1 MSDAGQGWRVGSR
14 FGPYR
19 LMRLLGAGGMGEVYE
34 AEDTVRQRLV
44 ALKLLSPI
52 MSRDPV
58 FRARM
63 KREAYTAGRLTEPHV
78 VPIHDYG
85 EIDGQL
91 YVDMRLINGH
101 DLHAVL
107 ARDGAMPAAKAV
119 AIVRQIAEALD
130 AAHESEVI
138 HRDVKPG
145 NILVTGS
152 DFAYLVDFGLARA
165 ASDVGLTTGTLGT
178 WGYMAPERFT
188 TDEVTSR
195 ADVYA
200 LACVLYECLTGSP
213 PYRIDSVESA
223 YMAHQHQPVP
233 RPSQTRPTIPV
244 VFDRIIAKGMA
255 KNPVDRYA
263 SAGELGRA
271 AHNALTATDQTQ
283 ADRIVAHS
291 ESTTSMPPGPVD
303 QPSTHH
309 DSPAHVAARRRRN
322 VVAAAPIRVGARP
335 FAVAVS
341 PGTAYVAKA
350 SDNSVSVIN
359 TKSRTVIATISVGE
373 LPWWLAV
380 DPNTGQVYVTNHGE
394 DTVSVIDMDTREV
407 TATIRVGREPA
418 AVAVNP
424 KTLTAYVTNQ
434 GENTVSVIDMDTRKV
449 TATVGVGSKPRG
461 IAVCPDTGAVYVAH
475 IGTNSVSVIDT
486 DIRKVTA
493 TIGVGTRPVGVAVD
507 SQARAIY
514 VTNSRDSTVSA
525 IDTQTH
531 TVTATIGVGKEPV
544 GVAVDP
550 GARSVY
556 VTNLGDN
563 TVSVIDADTRTV
575 IAAVGVGNKPNAVA
589 VDPGTGVAYT
599 ANRGDNTVSVIE
611 LSG

>member
-1 MSDAGQGWRVGSR
+1 MSNAEQGWRVGSR
-14 FGPYR
+14 FGPYQ
-19 LMRLLGAGGMGEVYE
+19 LKRLLGAGGMGEVYE
-34 AEDTVRQRLV
+34 AEDTVRKRLV
-44 ALKLLSPI
+44 ALKLLSPT

-107 ARDGAMPAAKAV
+107 ARDGAMPAPKAV

-145 NILVTGS
+145 NILVTDS

-213 PYRIDSVESA
+213 PYRIDSIEAA
-223 YMAHQHQPVP
+223 YMAHQHQPIP
-233 RPSQTRPTIPV
+233 RPSQARPTIPV

-263 SAGELGRA
+263 SAGDLGRA

-291 ESTTSMPPGPVD
+291 ESTMTPPHPAE
-303 QPSTHH
+303 PPATRH
-309 DSPAHVAARRRRN
+309 DSPTHVTARRQRDVVTAAR
-322 VVAAAPIRVGARP
+322 IRVGARP
-335 FAVAVS
+335 FGVAVN
-341 PGTAYVAKA
+341 PGTVYVTKA

-359 TKSRTVIATISVGE
+359 TKSRAVIATIAVGE

-380 DPNTGQVYVTNHGE
+380 DPNTGQVYATNHGE
-394 DTVSVIDMDTREV
+394 DTVSVIDMNTREV
-407 TATIRVGREPA
+407 TATIHVGREPA
-418 AVAVNP
+418 AVALNP
-424 KTLTAYVTNQ
+424 KTRTAYVTNH
-434 GENTVSVIDMDTRKV
+434 GENTVSVIDMDTRRV
-449 TATVGVGSKPRG
+449 TATIGVGAKPRG
-461 IAVCPDTGAVYVAH
+461 IAVCPDTDAVYVAH
-475 IGTNSVSVIDT
+475 IGTNAVSVIDPDT
-486 DIRKVTA
+486 RKVTA
-493 TIGVGTRPVGVAVD
+493 TIGVGARPVAVAVD
-507 SQARAIY
+507 PEACAVF
-514 VTNSRDSTVSA
+514 VTNSRDDTVSV
-525 IDTQTH
+525 IDTGTH
-531 TVTATIGVGKEPV
+531 TVTATINVGKEPV

-550 GARSVY
+550 RTRSVY

-575 IAAVGVGNKPNAVA
+575 IATVGVGTKPNAVA
-589 VDPGTGVAYT
+589 VDPGTGAAYT

-611 LSG
+611 LFR

>member
-1 MSDAGQGWRVGSR
+1 
-14 FGPYR
+14 
-19 LMRLLGAGGMGEVYE
+19 MGEVYE

-91 YVDMRLINGH
+91 YVDMRLIKGH

-130 AAHESEVI
+130 AAHESEII

-145 NILVTGS
+145 NILVTDS

-195 ADVYA
+195 ADVYG

-213 PYRIDSVESA
+213 PYRIDSIESA

-233 RPSQTRPTIPV
+233 RPSQVRPTTPI

-271 AHNALTATDQTQ
+271 AHNALTASDQTQ
-283 ADRIVAHS
+283 ADRIVADS
-291 ESTTSMPPGPVD
+291 ESMTMPPGRTEP
-303 QPSTHH
+303 PSTRH
-309 DSPAHVAARRRRN
+309 DSPAHLAARRRRN
-322 VVAAAPIRVGARP
+322 VIAAAPIRVGARP
-335 FAVAVS
+335 FGVAVS

-359 TKSRTVIATISVGE
+359 TTSRTVIATISVGE

-394 DTVSVIDMDTREV
+394 DTVSVIDMETRKV
-407 TATIRVGREPA
+407 AATIRVGREPA

-424 KTLTAYVTNQ
+424 KSRTAYVTNH
-434 GENTVSVIDMDTRKV
+434 GEDTVSMIDMDTRKV
-449 TATVGVGSKPRG
+449 TATVGVGGKPRG
-461 IAVCPDTGAVYVAH
+461 IAVCPDTGAVYVAQ
-475 IGTNSVSVIDT
+475 IGTNAVSVIDT

-493 TIGVGTRPVGVAVD
+493 TISVGTRPVGVAVD
-507 SQARAIY
+507 SQARASY
-514 VTNSRDSTVSA
+514 VTNSRDGTVSV
-525 IDTQTH
+525 IDTETH
-531 TVTATIGVGKEPV
+531 TVTATIDVGKEPV

-550 GARSVY
+550 RARSVY

-563 TVSVIDADTRTV
+563 TVSVMDADTRTV
-575 IAAVGVGNKPNAVA
+575 ITTVRVGNKPNAVA

-611 LSG
+611 SAG

>member
-1 MSDAGQGWRVGSR
+1 MSNAEQGWRVGSR

-19 LMRLLGAGGMGEVYE
+19 LKRLLGAGGMGEVYE
-34 AEDTVRQRLV
+34 AEDTVRKRLV
-44 ALKLLSPI
+44 ALKLMSPTV
-52 MSRDPV
+52 SRDPV

-63 KREAYTAGRLTEPHV
+63 KREAFTAGRLTEPHV

-91 YVDMRLINGH
+91 YVDMRLINGR

-107 ARDGAMPAAKAV
+107 AVDGAMPAAKAV

-130 AAHESEVI
+130 AAHESGVI

-145 NILVTGS
+145 NILLTDS

-165 ASDVGLTTGTLGT
+165 ASDVGLTTGTVGT

-213 PYRIDSVESA
+213 PYRIDSIESA
-223 YMAHQHQPVP
+223 YMAHQHHPIP
-233 RPSQTRPTIPV
+233 HPSQALPTIPV
-244 VFDRIIAKGMA
+244 VFDRIIATGMA
-255 KNPVDRYA
+255 KNPVDRYG
-263 SAGELGRA
+263 SAGDLGRA

-291 ESTTSMPPGPVD
+291 ESTAMPGPAER
-303 QPSTHH
+303 PSTHH
-309 DSPAHVAARRRRN
+309 DPHAHLAPRRHRN
-322 VVAAAPIRVGARP
+322 VVTAAPIRVGARP
-335 FAVAVS
+335 FGVAVN
-341 PGTAYVAKA
+341 PGTVYVTKA
-350 SDNSVSVIN
+350 SENSVSVIN
-359 TKSRTVIATISVGE
+359 MKSRTVIATISVGE

-380 DPNTGQVYVTNHGE
+380 DPNTGQVYATNHGE

-424 KTLTAYVTNQ
+424 KTRTAYVTNH

-449 TATVGVGSKPRG
+449 TATIGVGAKPRG
-461 IAVCPDTGAVYVAH
+461 IAICPDTGAVYVAL
-475 IGTNSVSVIDT
+475 IGTNAVSVIDADT
-486 DIRKVTA
+486 RKVTA
-493 TIGVGTRPVGVAVD
+493 TIGVGTKPVGVAVD
-507 SQARAIY
+507 PGACAIY
-514 VTNSRDSTVSA
+514 VTNSQDGTVSV
-525 IDTQTH
+525 IGTETR

-550 GARSVY
+550 NARSVY

-563 TVSVIDADTRTV
+563 TVSVIDADTGTV
-575 IAAVGVGNKPNAVA
+575 IATIGVGSKPNAVA
-589 VDPGTGVAYT
+589 VDPTTGVAYT

-611 LSG
+611 HSG

>member
-1 MSDAGQGWRVGSR
+1 MSNAEQGWRVGSR

-19 LMRLLGAGGMGEVYE
+19 LKRLLGAGGMGEVYE

-107 ARDGAMPAAKAV
+107 TRDGAMPAAKAV

-145 NILVTGS
+145 NILVTDR

-213 PYRIDSVESA
+213 PYRIDSIESA

-233 RPSQTRPTIPV
+233 RPSQARPTIPV
-244 VFDRIIAKGMA
+244 VFDQIIAKGMA

-263 SAGELGRA
+263 SAGDLGRA

-283 ADRIVAHS
+283 ADRIVARS
-291 ESTTSMPPGPVD
+291 ESTTPPPGLAES
-303 QPSTHH
+303 PSTRH
-309 DSPAHVAARRRRN
+309 DSPAHSAPRRRRN
-322 VVAAAPIRVGARP
+322 VVAAAPIRVGSRP
-335 FAVAVS
+335 FGVAVS

-350 SDNSVSVIN
+350 SDNSISVIN
-359 TKSRTVIATISVGE
+359 TKARTVIATISVGE

-380 DPNTGQVYVTNHGE
+380 DPNTGQVYVANHGE
-394 DTVSVIDMDTREV
+394 DTVSVIDMETRKV
-407 TATIRVGREPA
+407 TAAIRVGREPA
-418 AVAVNP
+418 AVAINP
-424 KTLTAYVTNQ
+424 KARNAYVTNH
-434 GENTVSVIDMDTRKV
+434 GENTVSVIDMETRKV
-449 TATVGVGSKPRG
+449 TATVGAGSKPRG
-461 IAVCPDTGAVYVAH
+461 IAVCPDTGAVYVSH
-475 IGTNSVSVIDT
+475 IGTNAVSVIDT

-493 TIGVGTRPVGVAVD
+493 TISVGTRPVGVAVD

-514 VTNSRDSTVSA
+514 VTNSRDGTVSV
-525 IDTQTH
+525 IDTETH

-544 GVAVDP
+544 GVAVNP
-550 GARSVY
+550 RARSVY
-556 VTNLGDN
+556 ITNLGDN

-575 IAAVGVGNKPNAVA
+575 IATVGVGNKPNAVA

-611 LSG
+611 LFG